1 MIKNKE
7 NKSKKIE
14 RSIEYLPY
22 FAIDSLMPIEKNRN
36 FLKVLFYRLSKRNR
50 IIPLKRGIYVSK
62 SFVENIERKN
72 IISEY
77 SEFIANIIYSP
88 SYLSLEYTLEKY
100 GILTESVNSFTL
112 VTEKKTNKFLNHFGN
127 FNYHHIKKKLFNGF
141 KIRKK
146 ENFLIAEASLAKALF
161 DFLYFRKNILFNE
174 KQIDELRLNLD
185 NLTKKDIKELEKY
198 IKLEKSKK
206 MRMIFDY
213 LIKNQIWKK

>member
-14 RSIEYLPY
+14 MSVENLPY
-22 FAIDSLMPIEKNRN
+22 FTIDSLMPIEKNKDY
-36 FLKVLFYRLSKRNR
+36 LKVLFYRLSKRNR
-50 IIPLKRGIYVSK
+50 IVSLKRGIYASK
-62 SFVENIERKN
+62 IFIENMERKN
-72 IISEY
+72 TINEY
-77 SEFIANIIYSP
+77 SEFVANIIYAP
-88 SYLSLEYTLEKY
+88 SYLSLEYTLGKY
-100 GILTESVNSFTL
+100 GILTESVSCFTL

-127 FNYHHIKKKLFNGF
+127 FNYYHIKKELFNGF

-185 NLTKKDIKELEKY
+185 NLNRKDFKELEKY

-206 MRMIFDY
+206 MKKVFDY
-213 LIKNQIWKK
+213 LIKSKK